1 VNGSTVVGTASYTI
15 DEARAA
21 GLTGKDNWKKHTT
34 DMLVARATTRAI
46 KWFCAEALIGGALS
60 PDEVD
65 DLSDDPVVVLT
76 ATAEVVPPAP
86 DPVVTG
92 PTPFDQ
98 VDDVIEDAE
107 LVDPDELPATP
118 AEKGATKAS
127 LEIVKGNGSFQAVS
141 DAMKAEDIPMAA
153 TKWTKAHAARIQQLC
168 ELLGGA

>member
-1 VNGSTVVGTASYTI
+1 
-15 DEARAA
+15 
-21 GLTGKDNWKKHTT
+21 
-34 DMLVARATTRAI
+34 M
-46 KWFCAEALIGGALS
+46 S

-65 DLSDDPVVVLT
+65 DLSDDPVTVLT
-76 ATAEVVPPAP
+76 ATAEVVPPGPAP
-86 DPVVTG
+86 EPVVTG

-107 LVDPDELPATP
+107 LVDPDDMPATP

-153 TKWTKAHAARIQQLC
+153 TKWTKTHAARIQQLC